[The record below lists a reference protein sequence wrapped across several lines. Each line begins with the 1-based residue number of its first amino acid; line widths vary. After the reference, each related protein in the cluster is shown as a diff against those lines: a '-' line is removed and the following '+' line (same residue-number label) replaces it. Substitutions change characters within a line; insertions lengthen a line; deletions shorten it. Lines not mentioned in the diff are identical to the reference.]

1 MCAMIAIYFSAMMQ
15 FLVSNSR
22 GLFFPV
28 EDVANNRAEKSE
40 EWIQNALKMFKK
52 SSRKKSF
59 FKSIYKLY

>member
-1 MCAMIAIYFSAMMQ
+1 MH